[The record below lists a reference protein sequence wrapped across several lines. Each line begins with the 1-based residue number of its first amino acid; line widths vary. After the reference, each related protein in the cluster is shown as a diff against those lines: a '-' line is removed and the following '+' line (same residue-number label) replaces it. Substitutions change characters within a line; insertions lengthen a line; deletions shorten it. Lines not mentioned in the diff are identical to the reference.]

1 MDFLVKYKSG
11 TVEQITGTNI
21 LVRGSR
27 GYSILHI
34 LDRGRVVY
42 TAPTDR
48 IEIQDCGNCLAITIL
63 DEAKYQQRRPLE
75 PARPLDVRRC
85 RRLPSL

>member
-11 TVEQITGTNI
+11 TVVQITGTNI

-42 TAPTDR
+42 TVPTDR
-48 IEIQDCGNCLAITIL
+48 IEIHDCGDCLAITL
-63 DEAKYQQRRPLE
+63 LGKAKYQPR
-75 PARPLDVRRC
+75 A
-85 RRLPSL
+85 